1 MEMRASKRIKRKL
14 KHPISFLLMLL
25 IVVSSFSNITLAN
38 STNKEDAE
46 MSKNTPKRPF
56 PQHVTYTEGTIKPN
70 HVTQEEMD
78 ATVARLYDEWKER
91 YLKQNPYDKDQY
103 YIFYNHNGES
113 TNDPREAIT
122 VSEAH
127 GYGMVITA
135 LMAGHDPDAKKYF
148 DGLYRYFRAHPS
160 EINPQL
166 MAWQQAI
173 INDEI
178 VDVNGVDSALDGDMD
193 IAYSLLLADKQW
205 GSDGEIDYLKQ
216 GKLVI
221 DAIMESEI
229 HQTDYY
235 LKLADWASDDDDY
248 YGIATRPSDFML
260 QHLQAFKMASGDTR
274 WDKVIDKT
282 YNIINDVFAEYSPN
296 TGLLPDFLLKD
307 KDSGKFKPADPW
319 FLESSRDGDYYWN
332 SSRVPWRITSDYLV
346 TGDDRAK
353 AQLSKLNSWIRQIT
367 GNNPANIKRGYKL
380 DGTQISNNAGDAA
393 FSAPFTVSA
402 MMDDVNQQWLNDL
415 WDYNV
420 SKETAKGAYFANNIR
435 MLSMIIVSGNWWSPT
450 EVSLDYLNNLLENY
464 ITTGDVNGPLTNQLT
479 NSLKQAEHQYVK
491 GHQKQAT
498 KSMEDFI
505 KHISNKALQKHI
517 TPDAKRVL
525 IENAGAL
532 IQLWTD

>member
-1 MEMRASKRIKRKL
+1 MKVGKRIKRKIHYAL
-14 KHPISFLLMLL
+14 SFLLILL
-25 IVVSSFSNITLAN
+25 LVVSSSTNITFAKD
-38 STNKEDAE
+38 TNKEDSE
-46 MSKNTPKRPF
+46 ISKDTPKRPF

-70 HVTQEEMD
+70 HITQEEMD

-103 YIFYNHNGES
+103 YVFYNHNGES
-113 TNDPREAIT
+113 TTDPREAIT

-127 GYGMVITA
+127 GYGMLITA
-135 LMAGHDPDAKKYF
+135 LMAGHDPDAKKYY

-205 GSDGEIDYLKQ
+205 GNDGEINYYKQ

-221 DAIMESEI
+221 DAIMESEV
-229 HQTDYY
+229 HQKDYY
-235 LKLADWASDDDDY
+235 LKLADWASDNSNT

-260 QHLQAFKMASGDTR
+260 QHLQAFNMVSGDER
-274 WDKVIDKT
+274 WNKVIDKT
-282 YNIINDVFAEYSPN
+282 YSIINDVFAEYSPN

-307 KDSGKFKPADPW
+307 LDTGKFKPAHAW

-332 SSRVPWRITSDYLV
+332 SSRVPWRITTDYLV

-353 AQLSKLNSWIRQIT
+353 AQLSKLNSWIRQTT

-380 DGTQISNNAGDAA
+380 DGTQLTNSAGDAA

-402 MMDDVNQQWLNDL
+402 MMDEANQKWLNDL
-415 WDYNV
+415 WDFNV
-420 SKETAKGAYFANNIR
+420 NKETAKGAYFANNIR

-450 EVSLDYLNNLLENY
+450 AVSLDHMNHLLENY
-464 ITTGDVNGPLTNQLT
+464 IANGDVNGSLTNQLT
-479 NSLKQAEHQYVK
+479 NTLKQAEHQYVK
-491 GHQKQAT
+491 GHQKQAI

-505 KHISNKALQKHI
+505 KHINNKGLQNQI
-517 TPDAKRVL
+517 TSDAKRVL
-525 IENAGAL
+525 INNAEAL